1 MTEPASAV
9 GANPEL
15 PAAGESPASASADAF
30 ANEGM
35 PEAAPEAGVPTP
47 VDGETMA
54 ETSAPQGPGALL
66 ALARSAQGL
75 SIEDVARQLKFAA
88 RQIEALE
95 ADRFEV
101 LPGGAA
107 VRGMVRSYARLL
119 RIDAAPVL
127 EAMTDQLQVPDAD
140 RLVARYGEPVPFS
153 DGARR
158 STFVYVALSAVVLAA
173 AALVLFQWRQDTPQA
188 AQMTFVPA
196 AKAPLEPPRMA
207 VASAGPTVIAAAPS
221 STPVQ
226 PKPVPEPVATTG
238 EAPFTSPAAATP
250 VAVAAPGRVTP
261 AAAADGGAA
270 LTGSHRIVLR
280 FERAS
285 WVEVRDGAGRMLMSK
300 VNQPDTE
307 AVLAGEPPFTLVI
320 GNAQYVRLRY
330 DAQPVDLEPH
340 IKVAVARLTL
350 Q

>member
-1 MTEPASAV
+1 MTEPLSAV
-9 GANPEL
+9 GANLGL
-15 PAAGESPASASADAF
+15 PAVGETPAPVSTDAL
-30 ANEGM
+30 ANEALAQAW
-35 PEAAPEAGVPTP
+35 PEAEAPTP
-47 VDGETMA
+47 AELEIMA
-54 ETSAPQGPGALL
+54 EASAPQSPGALL
-66 ALARSAQGL
+66 AHARSAQGL

-107 VRGMVRSYARLL
+107 VRGMVRGYARLL

-127 EAMTDQLQVPDAD
+127 DAMTGQLQVPDAD

-173 AALVLFQWRQDTPQA
+173 AALVLYQWRQDTPQA

-207 VASAGPTVIAAAPS
+207 VASAGPTVIVAAPARPPEPS
-221 STPVQ
+221 
-226 PKPVPEPVATTG
+226 EPVAAT
-238 EAPFTSPAAATP
+238 EAAPVTLAAAATP
-250 VAVAAPGRVTP
+250 VAVVAPGLVTP
-261 AAAADGGAA
+261 VTAADAGAT
-270 LTGSHRIVLR
+270 LSGSHRIALQ

-285 WVEVRDGAGRMLMSK
+285 WVEVRDGAGRILMSK
-300 VNQPDTE
+300 VNAPGTE
-307 AVLAGEPPFTLVI
+307 AALAGEPPFTLVI